1 MPLALSKINGDAN
14 PFVAVVLDG
23 FHRPTAN
30 RDTLAEAFG
39 NIDFAVAGP
48 QLPGMPKNIAGQ
60 LVQRGK
66 RMRKAR
72 FGRRYGVVSRHERKH
87 LTWKAG
93 IIAVPC
99 HDTARPRTDQ
109 NRPT

>member
-1 MPLALSKINGDAN
+1 
-14 PFVAVVLDG
+14 
-23 FHRPTAN
+23 
-30 RDTLAEAFG
+30 
-39 NIDFAVAGP
+39 
-48 QLPGMPKNIAGQ
+48 
-60 LVQRGK
+60 VQRGK

-99 HDTARPRTDQ
+99 HDTA
-109 NRPT
+109 